1 MAHRT
6 ATPPAHAPHHARQ
19 AAPARKELWGVLAE
33 FPTPAAIYHAA
44 EAVRD
49 AGYTNW
55 DCHTPFPVHGLD
67 RAMGVKMTRLGLVVF
82 ACGLTGC
89 LLGVLLQWYTNA
101 APEGIKV
108 YAPMSVETYP
118 YAISG
123 KPEWSL
129 PANIPVIFEL
139 TVLFSAFGAV
149 FGMLGMNRLPRLHHP
164 LFTSRRFLRVT
175 NDRFFIAIE
184 RDDPNFDE
192 ARVTELLRS
201 NGAVA
206 VERIED

>member
-1 MAHRT
+1 MAHAT
-6 ATPPAHAPHHARQ
+6 TIATPHHGHGRAG
-19 AAPARKELWGVLAE
+19 AAVHQKELWGVMAE
-33 FPTPAAIYHAA
+33 FSTPGGLMHAA

-49 AGYTNW
+49 AGFTEW

-67 RAMGVKMTRLGLVVF
+67 RAMGIRMTKLGFIVF

-89 LLGVLLQWYTNA
+89 TLGLLLQWFTNG

-108 YAPMSVETYP
+108 YAPMSVESYP
-118 YAISG
+118 YPISG

-139 TVLFSAFGAV
+139 TVLLSAFGAV
-149 FGMLGMNRLPRLHHP
+149 FGMLGLNRLPRLHHP

-175 NDRFFIAIE
+175 TDRFFIAIE
-184 RDDPNFDE
+184 HGDPRFNE
-192 ARVTELLRS
+192 AKINDLFRS
-201 NGAVA
+201 LGATA